1 MGRGVLAGQVQL
13 SSFPSGDESPQ
24 ALAIPPS
31 QCWQPPRGPGT
42 WDGPVT
48 PGRRVGGRLT
58 RPEVAVLLMAEP
70 GTQARSGVSCPK
82 GQPFPPTGEDLSE
95 LWPCGCLQTQRA
107 PVAALCDAG
116 WLLVSVVH
124 LGSRLVF
131 PCCRK
136 DHFLQPARAQPCQWR
151 TWRFLQQFTSA
162 EAYFALSNYTA

>member
-1 MGRGVLAGQVQL
+1 MGRGVLAAQVQL

-70 GTQARSGVSCPK
+70 GTQAGSGVSCPK

-95 LWPCGCLQTQRA
+95 RWPCGCLQTQRA
-107 PVAALCDAG
+107 PVRCQVAAGQRGSLGIAAG
-116 WLLVSVVH
+116 VPLLSERPF
-124 LGSRLVF
+124 STANS
-131 PCCRK
+131 C
-136 DHFLQPARAQPCQWR
+136 
-151 TWRFLQQFTSA
+151 S
-162 EAYFALSNYTA
+162 ALSVAYMAFPPAVYIGRSLLCSF